1 LFKHDTINNIAGF
14 AITFDSATHQRKKM
28 STTMFFPRTQPLQA
42 TAIYTQQ
49 ATAQQTGSFDASTLM
64 NLMLP
69 VMVIGMMMKM
79 MGSSLGKKKE
89 VKAAESKN
97 TNPRA
102 KKAMAV

>member
-1 LFKHDTINNIAGF
+1 
-14 AITFDSATHQRKKM
+14 M

-79 MGSSLGKKKE
+79 MGSSLGKKKQVTPTTE
-89 VKAAESKN
+89 
-97 TNPRA
+97 NPTSQP
-102 KKAMAV
+102 KKARKSG